1 MTLSVRQIRAF
12 QEVAEAASF
21 TGAAERLNLTQSA
34 VSMLIRQLEEEL
46 GIPLFVRTGRGARLT
61 EFGIQIRPTVLRVL
75 ADLQN
80 ITDGAADLRSLRRGH
95 LRMAV
100 PQMLGCCWLPPVLAA
115 FRSRFPDVGVS
126 VLDTTGDRVVQA
138 VAEGDAEIGIG
149 PERPLANGV
158 AGSFMWN
165 VPMQVVVSR
174 QSEHARHDRAPG
186 LEELG
191 QARWIH
197 YSDDFSN
204 LLVRTIL
211 TQHQEFG
218 QQDMRVRGMTTAL
231 ALVATAEFM
240 TVAPGYASLFE
251 ETFGVRFLDFEGPAS
266 RRTFLQYSR
275 DGHELSPAA
284 QAFLDIARSAGPK
297 GARSRD

>member
-34 VSMLIRQLEEEL
+34 VSMLIRQLE
-46 GIPLFVRTGRGARLT
+46 
-61 EFGIQIRPTVLRVL
+61 
-75 ADLQN
+75 
-80 ITDGAADLRSLRRGH
+80 
-95 LRMAV
+95 
-100 PQMLGCCWLPPVLAA
+100 
-115 FRSRFPDVGVS
+115 
-126 VLDTTGDRVVQA
+126 
-138 VAEGDAEIGIG
+138 
-149 PERPLANGV
+149 
-158 AGSFMWN
+158 
-165 VPMQVVVSR
+165 
-174 QSEHARHDRAPG
+174 
-186 LEELG
+186 EELG